1 MKRLSL
7 VLAAC
12 AVAAACSPQA
22 EPATGETAG
31 AMPGGGATMAHDKM
45 SGTDKM
51 AMMAP
56 AEGDSEAT
64 RGYKAAMMGM
74 MQDMPAYEG
83 NADIDFMK
91 QMRGHHQAAIAMGQV
106 ELAQGQ
112 NAEARAL
119 AQEIIT
125 APEREIAVIDAW
137 LAANPA

>member
-22 EPATGETAG
+22 EPAAGETTSARPAG
-31 AMPGGGATMAHDKM
+31 DAMMADNKMGGMY
-45 SGTDKM
+45 KM

-64 RGYKAAMMGM
+64 RGYKAAMMSM
-74 MQDMPAYEG
+74 MTGMPAYQG
-83 NADIDFMK
+83 NPDADFMR
-91 QMRGHHQAAIAMGQV
+91 QMRGHHQAAIAMAQV

-112 NAEARAL
+112 NAEAKAL

-125 APEREIAVIDAW
+125 AQEREIGVIDTW
-137 LAANPA
+137 LAANPT

>member
-1 MKRLSL
+1 
-7 VLAAC
+7 
-12 AVAAACSPQA
+12 
-22 EPATGETAG
+22 
-31 AMPGGGATMAHDKM
+31 
-45 SGTDKM
+45 M

-91 QMRGHHQAAIAMGQV
+91 QMRGHHQAAIAMAQV

-112 NAEARAL
+112 NAEAKAL
-119 AQEIIT
+119 AQEITT
-125 APEREIAVIDAW
+125 AQEREIGVIDAW